1 VLTEKAV
8 PLSDED
14 REQVVSQLRHHVER
28 LTPGAAGGHGQGQG
42 HGHGHG
48 HGHDDGLPPEL
59 ALPAEDLA
67 VWKELLDPD
76 SSRYLGRRTD
86 LAALSVRSIH
96 IGQAPV

>member
-8 PLSDED
+8 PLSDAD
-14 REQVVSQLRHHVER
+14 REQVITQLQHRVER
-28 LTPGAAGGHGQGQG
+28 LTPGSAEGPGHEHG

-48 HGHDDGLPPEL
+48 HGEGLPPEL

-67 VWKELLDPD
+67 VWRELLDPAGPH
-76 SSRYLGRRTD
+76 YLGRRTD

-96 IGQAPV
+96 IGHRAA